1 MLLRSIYCYLLFA
14 FAILACCS
22 CSYKSRNLLFKTDKE
37 ISSDS
42 IKTVY
47 VVRKGNGEAH
57 VPYRLQP
64 GDRLLIRNLQNP
76 TILSGDEKTAS
87 VAQQTFLIGPD
98 SLLTIP
104 ALGKVNLT
112 GLTVTGAEQRLQS
125 LYADKILNRPI
136 IEITVS
142 NFQATVLGEVRSPN
156 KYVLEHENLSLV
168 ELLGQAGGPTPRA
181 NLNRVKIVRG
191 DPKNPEILF
200 VNLKNAETLKD
211 PHLQIQNHDVVYLEP
226 TRLNGTGDSVSG
238 FSTVVQPILIIVNT
252 FLVIFTLARK

>member
-22 CSYKSRNLLFKTDKE
+22 CSYKSRNLLFKTNNE

-47 VVRKGNGEAH
+47 VVQKGNGEAH
-57 VPYRLQP
+57 GPYRLQP
-64 GDRLLIRNLQNP
+64 GDRLTIRNLQNP
-76 TILSGDEKTAS
+76 TVLSGDEKTAL
-87 VAQQTFLIGPD
+87 VAQQTFLIGVD

-112 GLTVTGAEQRLQS
+112 GLTVAEAEQKLQS

-142 NFQATVLGEVRSPN
+142 NFQATVLGEVKNPN
-156 KYVLEHENLSLV
+156 KYVLDRENTSLV
-168 ELLGQAGGPTPRA
+168 ELLGQAGGPTIRA

-191 DPKNPEILF
+191 DPQNPEILF
-200 VNLKNAETLKD
+200 INLENSETIKD
-211 PHLQIQNHDVVYLEP
+211 PRLQIQNRDVVYIEP
-226 TRLNGTGDSVSG
+226 TKLNGTGDRVSG
-238 FSTVVQPILIIVNT
+238 FSALIQPILIVINT
-252 FLVIFTLARK
+252 FLVIFTLTRK

>member
-1 MLLRSIYCYLLFA
+1 
-14 FAILACCS
+14 
-22 CSYKSRNLLFKTDKE
+22 LLFKTDKE